1 MHSRRIVLSETVAAQ
16 RPLTL
21 TGSAWQYAARV
32 LRLRVGDVLRISN
45 GQGREWVA
53 RIAASERNSFVL
65 DCLEEIVSRTE
76 SPLAIHLF
84 AGLTKGA
91 KLEWVVQKTTELG
104 VHRLVPVV
112 CERSQVK
119 PHAER
124 THKGERWREIARQA
138 SRQCGRV
145 QLPEIS
151 APVTFAESLA
161 ESGQDG
167 PNLLLD
173 PGKTVEKNCGVF
185 GSPANCP
192 GGPPR
197 TARIWV
203 GPEGGFTAEEV
214 AAGVAAG
221 LALLGLGPRILRAE
235 TACIAAVT
243 LVQWHWGDLRESLS
257 ASGDNNE
264 NTD

>member
-1 MHSRRIVLSETVAAQ
+1 MSSRRIVLSAVAAAQ

-45 GQGREWVA
+45 GEGREWVA
-53 RIAASERNSFVL
+53 KIIASERNSFVL

-104 VHRLVPVV
+104 VHRLVPMV
-112 CERSQVK
+112 CARSQVK

-145 QLPEIS
+145 KVPEIS
-151 APVTFAESLA
+151 DPLTFAESLA
-161 ESGQDG
+161 EANQDG
-167 PNLLLD
+167 RNLLLD
-173 PGKTVEKNCGVF
+173 PGKTMEKENGVF
-185 GSPANCP
+185 SLPP
-192 GGPPR
+192 SFGGEMPPV
-197 TARIWV
+197 ARIWV
-203 GPEGGFTAEEV
+203 GPEGGFTPEEV

-221 LALLGLGPRILRAE
+221 LAPLGLGPRILRAE
-235 TACIAAVT
+235 TACMAAVT
-243 LVQWHWGDLRESLS
+243 LVQWHWGDLKESLS
-257 ASGDNNE
+257 ASGENHE